1 MKICVIYSGQ
11 TRSYNDN
18 HELWNSHKRM
28 ADELKARYNI
38 EVDFIGHTWADQPTP
53 WNVADFLHFS
63 QDDQNCIDD
72 WINTDFFRRAWWNPG
87 SDTFQ
92 DFVTECINNKTGNE
106 LLERITTNSRK
117 AYGQIFSFFK
127 CIEQIENTYD
137 GYFKT
142 RWDIM
147 IDKTQGFT
155 EFFPYLL
162 EEKQDLVLF
171 TGAAWFRPTK
181 ENFNNEATGN
191 LFLNDTNFI
200 MNKGAM
206 DGYMSKNW
214 LQDLHRVVT
223 GSTYNDAKPSSHTL
237 WTLMH
242 PTNIM
247 GRFVLQGDCFSITR
261 TPNDVQIKKETDR
274 WAI

>member
-1 MKICVIYSGQ
+1 M
-11 TRSYNDN
+11 
-18 HELWNSHKRM
+18 
-28 ADELKARYNI
+28 
-38 EVDFIGHTWADQPTP
+38 
-53 WNVADFLHFS
+53 
-63 QDDQNCIDD
+63 
-72 WINTDFFRRAWWNPG
+72 IN
-87 SDTFQ
+87 
-92 DFVTECINNKTGNE
+92 
-106 LLERITTNSRK
+106 
-117 AYGQIFSFFK
+117 
-127 CIEQIENTYD
+127 
-137 GYFKT
+137 
-142 RWDIM
+142 
-147 IDKTQGFT
+147 KTQGLT

-181 ENFNNEATGN
+181 ENFNNEAIGN

-200 MNKGAM
+200 MNNGAM
-206 DGYMSKNW
+206 DGYMSKDW
-214 LQDLHRVVT
+214 LQDLHKVVT

-247 GRFVLQGDCFSITR
+247 GRFVIKGDCFSITR